1 MLQNNKVNK
10 KTGIIILVLLLIAC
24 LDHATKLAILYY
36 LSFKNYNVEVFPF
49 LNFILVFNPGISFG
63 FLGDG
68 GETQRILLT
77 MFASVVALALTL
89 WAIISD
95 KASIKISLA
104 MIAGGAVGNAIDRVL
119 YGAVVDFIDF
129 HYKNFHWPA
138 FNIADAAITIGVAI
152 VIIDG
157 LLSRS

>member
-1 MLQNNKVNK
+1 M
-10 KTGIIILVLLLIAC
+10 
-24 LDHATKLAILYY
+24 
-36 LSFKNYNVEVFPF
+36 SFKNYNVEVFSF

-77 MFASVVALALTL
+77 MFASVVALALTF

-129 HYKNFHWPA
+129 HYLDWHWPT
-138 FNIADAAITIGVAI
+138 FNIADSFILVGVI
-152 VIIDG
+152 LFLYNELFLIKG
-157 LLSRS
+157 KKNEF

>member
-1 MLQNNKVNK
+1 MLQNNKVNA
-10 KTGIIILVLLLIAC
+10 KTGIIILVILLIAC

-36 LSFKNYNVEVFPF
+36 LSFKNYNFEVFPF

-77 MFASVVALALTL
+77 MFASVVALALTF